1 MRFTIIGKMET
12 KKEEETGF
20 SFYFKLFNNIKD
32 ESEVELAEREILS
45 IFGPVTRVHNFVD
58 EFVFG
63 ELSQTSTLLNSK
75 QRNLPRFQDAL
86 TYELPY
92 GKTQG
97 FKGRG
102 QIAIL
107 PKLVNRLAY
116 TKEIYVIVPPTEID
130 RASNQLVQ
138 NVNIFLYQNDDV
150 TVVRAVTNQ
159 FFLEK
164 SAYISKLSRN
174 VDELEANLNT
184 LLTFLKSQMYRVPA
198 TETLAVGRRLEDWFA
213 IREEPSLY
221 LTHYMHPYKG
231 KFHPKMARALI
242 NYVCPN
248 DKGVVLDNFSGSGTT
263 LVEAEWLGL
272 DSIGIDI
279 NPLSSLMSQVKVQC
293 SSLDPSELKQAID
306 DFLTKLQT
314 AEQQKNLD
322 KTGQST
328 LFIDGPKIDRVSS
341 NLISNL
347 PSTVRRSIPSEQ
359 IECVILANRI
369 LRSEYGELHSN
380 RIHEFL
386 LLGVSGAISD
396 MSRRTSQPFQE
407 VLRGRLYNLWGRV
420 YLTRRLQ
427 SVLGLRFGVGEC
439 LVGDTRDMRNLKTL
453 GGTRRSIEDDS
464 IDCVVN
470 SPPYSTALDYIR
482 NDLPQLS
489 ILNLAQDPVGLERN
503 LIGNPNL
510 KFYSSELITSIIEE
524 TGPFANVPE
533 KGKQMLK
540 LMVESSREKEAGRV
554 LKFWQD
560 MRLTLIEIKR
570 ILKPNS
576 GRAAIVIGDNNVQLV
591 KGTGKFEQ
599 VPNIKVIE
607 EICSEIGLNLV
618 ETIRRDIEKSMTGMI
633 RNEAIIIFRK
643 PSGNRI

>member
-1 MRFTIIGKMET
+1 MESN
-12 KKEEETGF
+12 KEKESGCCF
-20 SFYFKLFNNIKD
+20 FFKLFNNIKD
-32 ESEVELAEREILS
+32 ESEVELAEREIRS
-45 IFGPVTRVHNFVD
+45 IFGPVERIRNFID
-58 EFVFG
+58 EFMFG
-63 ELSQTSTLLNSK
+63 ELSRTSTLLDAK
-75 QRNLPRFQDAL
+75 ERNLPRLQDAL

-92 GKTQG
+92 GMVQG
-97 FKGRG
+97 FKGSG
-102 QIAIL
+102 PIGIL
-107 PKLVNRLAY
+107 PKLVSRLAY
-116 TKEIYVIVPPTEID
+116 SKEIYVIVSPTEVVGVTAKFVPD
-130 RASNQLVQ
+130 VNLFVYRDN
-138 NVNIFLYQNDDV
+138 NVA
-150 TVVRAVTNQ
+150 VVRAVTNQ

-184 LLTFLKSQMYRVPA
+184 LLTFFKSQMYRVPA

-221 LTHYMHPYKG
+221 LTHYIHPYKG

-248 DKGVVLDNFSGSGTT
+248 EKGLVLDNFSGSGTT

-293 SSLDPSELKQAID
+293 SSLDTSELKQAID
-306 DFLTKLQT
+306 DFLGKLET

-328 LFIDGPKIDRVSS
+328 LLVNSPKLGSVNL
-341 NLISNL
+341 NLISKL
-347 PSTVRRSIPSEQ
+347 PPRVRESIPQEQ
-359 IECVILANRI
+359 IESVILADRI
-369 LRSEYGELHSN
+369 LKSVYGELDGN

-386 LLGVSGAISD
+386 LLGVSGTISD
-396 MSRRTSQPFQE
+396 LSRRTSQPFQE

-420 YLTRRLQ
+420 YLTKRLQ
-427 SVLGLRFGVGEC
+427 SVLSSRFGSGEC

-453 GGTRRSIEDDS
+453 GGTRRSIDNDS
-464 IDCVVN
+464 VDCVVN

-489 ILNLAQDPVGLERN
+489 ILNLAQDADGLEKN

-510 KFYSSELITSIIEE
+510 KFYSPDLVRTIIEE
-524 TGPFANVPE
+524 TEQFVSVPE
-533 KGKQMLK
+533 EGRQMLK
-540 LMVESSREKEAGRV
+540 RMVDSGREKEAGRV

-560 MRLTLIEIKR
+560 MKSTLIEIKR
-570 ILKPNS
+570 VLKPES
-576 GRAAIVIGDNNVQLV
+576 GRAAIVIGDNNIQLE
-591 KGTGKFEQ
+591 KGTGKFER
-599 VPNIKVIE
+599 VPNIKTIE
-607 EICSEIGLNLV
+607 EMSEAIGLHLI
-618 ETIRRDIEKSMTGMI
+618 ETISRDIEKSMTGMI
-633 RNEAIIIFRK
+633 RNEAIIILRK
-643 PSGNRI
+643 